1 MYKIKLCTLTAGT
14 VKSNYKRTIK
24 TFAASDN
31 ALLFMSLVKG
41 IPACWKQFL
50 FDVLAMVKKLGIPAY
65 PLTWSYVD
73 LR

>member
-1 MYKIKLCTLTAGT
+1 MYKIKLCTLTAGA

-41 IPACWKQFL
+41 IPAC
-50 FDVLAMVKKLGIPAY
+50 
-65 PLTWSYVD
+65 
-73 LR
+73 